1 MTPENARGAARG
13 RSDDAAPKDIE
24 DAYLRRAIAE
34 MGALNDE
41 IASVGPDPD
50 GLLPV
55 MASGSPQAEI
65 ALVKWAPSPAER
77 QEGVA
82 FFGRSGSAVL
92 KSVQRLD
99 IDPLRLFGTIVVKH
113 GPVDREATPRDL
125 GWLERELRIVAPKI
139 VVAMGERVQSA
150 LDALEMPL
158 AAPLSGEEG
167 VVGAW
172 TPSTEVLPV
181 PDIDASLDE
190 QAAKRAFWNAFRA
203 LGDWHREQPPY

>member
-1 MTPENARGAARG
+1 M
-13 RSDDAAPKDIE
+13 DIE

-65 ALVKWAPSPAER
+65 ALVKWGPSAAER

-99 IDPLRLFGTIVVKH
+99 IDPLRLFGTMVVKH
-113 GPVDREATPRDL
+113 GPADPEASPRDL
-125 GWLERELRIVAPKI
+125 EWLGRELRIVAPKI
-139 VVAMGERVQSA
+139 VVAMGERVATA
-150 LDALEMPL
+150 LDALGMPL
-158 AAPLSGEEG
+158 ATPLRGDLG
-167 VVGAW
+167 VVQTW
-172 TPSTEVLPV
+172 TPSTEVLLV

-203 LGDWHREQPPY
+203 LGDWHTEQPPY